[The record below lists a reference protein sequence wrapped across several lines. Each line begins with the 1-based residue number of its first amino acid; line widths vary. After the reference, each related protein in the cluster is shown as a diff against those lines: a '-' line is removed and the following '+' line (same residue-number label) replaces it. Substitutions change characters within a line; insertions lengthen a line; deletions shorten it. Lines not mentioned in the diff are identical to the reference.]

1 MITQYLIACAVLIV
15 FSAFFSSVEIALSSL
30 NRLRLQKLAE
40 DGKGSARVA
49 EKIEQRYPE
58 ALTTILIGN
67 NVVNIVLSSL
77 STLITMELLGKE
89 KEAIVG
95 LVSTLVSTVV
105 LLIFGEIIPKLL
117 GKSLALPYACATSYA
132 LRALMVIFYPVTAL
146 VMAIVRAFS
155 RLWKKADAEDKPIV
169 TEEELA
175 TIIET
180 VEEEGVI
187 DEDSGELLQS
197 ALEFS
202 DITVEQ
208 ILTPRVDVQGI
219 DCEDEPAEI
228 LADVMRASHSRFPY
242 YRDSLDH
249 IEGVFYI
256 APFLKAVAELGIE
269 QVNPAD
275 YVKDTCHVHKTTK
288 LPDAMEKMR
297 EMKVHMIVVLDEY
310 GGTLGIVT
318 MEDILEEIVGD
329 IWDESDIIELEIEK
343 TAENTYSVLG
353 QTNIEEFFDEI
364 NFKDREFESE
374 YTTMGGW
381 AVEMLEED
389 VHEGDSFN
397 YKSLYVIVTEM
408 GENVVERLTVVVT
421 PPEEE
426 KIEKEE
432 RAKEKKDDR
441 KHERDAAEDSEA

>member
-1 MITQYLIACAVLIV
+1 MITKYLIACAVLIV

-30 NRLRLQKLAE
+30 NRMRLQKLAE
-40 DGKGSARVA
+40 DGNKGARVA
-49 EKIEQRYPE
+49 EKIEARYPE

-77 STLITMELLGKE
+77 STIITLNLLGE
-89 KEAIVG
+89 ENEAIVG
-95 LVSTLVSTVV
+95 VVSTLVSTVV
-105 LLIFGEIIPKLL
+105 LLIFGEIVPKLL
-117 GKSLALPYACATSYA
+117 GKSLALPYACVTSYA
-132 LRALMVIFYPVTAL
+132 LRTLMVIFYPLTAL
-146 VMAIVRAFS
+146 VMAFVRAVS
-155 RLWKKADAEDKPIV
+155 RLWKKEDEEDKPIV

-208 ILTPRVDVQGI
+208 ILTPRIDVQGI
-219 DCEDEPAEI
+219 DCEDAPEI
-228 LADVMRASHSRFPY
+228 ILSEVMTARYSRFPY
-242 YRDSLDH
+242 YKDSLDH

-256 APFLKAVAELGIE
+256 APFLKAVAELG
-269 QVNPAD
+269 VANVSPAD
-275 YVKDTCHVHKTTK
+275 YVRETCYVHKTTK

-364 NFKDREFESE
+364 DFKDREFESE

-381 AVEMLEED
+381 VVEMLEED
-389 VHEGDSFN
+389 VHEGDSFS

-426 KIEKEE
+426 KNEKEE
-432 RAKEKKDDR
+432 RAKEKKEDR
-441 KHERDAAEDSEA
+441 KQDRDAEDLEA

>member
-1 MITQYLIACAVLIV
+1 MITTYFIACVILIL
-15 FSAFFSSVEIALSSL
+15 FSAFFSSVEIALMSL

-40 DGKGSARVA
+40 RGNKGARMA
-49 EKIEQRYPE
+49 EKIEERDSE
-58 ALTTILIGN
+58 ALTAILIGN

-77 STLITMELLGKE
+77 STMITLELLGKE
-89 KEAIVG
+89 NEALVG
-95 LVSTLVSTVV
+95 VVSTLVSTVV
-105 LLIFGEIIPKLL
+105 LLIFGEIVPKLL
-117 GKSLALPYACATSYA
+117 GKSLALPYACITAYP
-132 LRALMVIFYPVTAL
+132 LRAIMIIFAPITAL
-146 VMAIVRAFS
+146 VMALIRSIS
-155 RLWKKADAEDKPIV
+155 RLWKRADTDEKPTV

-202 DITVEQ
+202 DVTVEQ
-208 ILTPRVDVQGI
+208 ILTHRVDVHCI
-219 DCEDEPAEI
+219 DIEDTPEEI
-228 LADVMRASHSRFPY
+228 LSEIMAGGYSRFPV
-242 YRDSLDH
+242 YRDSPDH
-249 IEGVFYI
+249 IEGIFYI
-256 APFLKAVAELGIE
+256 SPFLKAVAEFGIE
-269 QVNPAD
+269 GVKIED
-275 YVKDTCHVHKTTK
+275 YIRETCFVHKTTK

-297 EMKVHMIVVLDEY
+297 ALKVHMIVVLDEY

-329 IWDESDIIELEIEK
+329 IWDETDTIELEIEK

-364 NFKDREFESE
+364 DFRDREFESE

-389 VHEGDSFN
+389 VHEGDSFS
-397 YKSLYVIVTEM
+397 YKRLYVIVSEM

-421 PPEEE
+421 PSEED
-426 KIEKEE
+426 E
-432 RAKEKKDDR
+432 RAKEKR
-441 KHERDAAEDSEA
+441 EERASEQENAEI

>member
-1 MITQYLIACAVLIV
+1 MTTYLIACVFLIL
-15 FSAFFSSVEIALSSL
+15 FSAFFSSVEIAFTSL
-30 NRLRLQKLAE
+30 NRLRLQKMAE
-40 DGKGSARVA
+40 DGNKRARIA
-49 EKIEQRYPE
+49 EKIENRYPE

-77 STLITMELLGKE
+77 STIITLELLGKE
-89 KEAIVG
+89 NEALVG
-95 LVSTLVSTVV
+95 VVSTLVSTVV

-117 GKSLALPYACATSYA
+117 GKSLALPYACVTAYPI
-132 LRALMVIFYPVTAL
+132 RALMVIFYPLTAL
-146 VMAIVRAFS
+146 VMALVKGIS
-155 RLWKKADAEDKPIV
+155 RLWKKESDEEKPSV

-219 DCEDEPAEI
+219 DCEDSPEQI
-228 LADVMRASHSRFPY
+228 LSEVMDATYSRFPF

-269 QVNPAD
+269 QVRPED
-275 YVKDTCHVHKTTK
+275 YVRETCYVHKTTK

-329 IWDESDIIELEIEK
+329 IWDETDTIELEIEK
-343 TAENTYSVLG
+343 TAENTYAVLG

-364 NFKDREFESE
+364 DFRDREFESE

-389 VHEGDSFN
+389 VHEGDSFT
-397 YKSLYVIVTEM
+397 YKSLYVIVSEM

-421 PPEEE
+421 PEEE
-426 KIEKEE
+426 KAE
-432 RAKEKKDDR
+432 KEKKEDR
-441 KHERDAAEDSEA
+441 KTSSDTTED

>member
-1 MITQYLIACAVLIV
+1 MTTYFIACVVLIV
-15 FSAFFSSVEIALSSL
+15 FSAFFSSVEIAFSSL
-30 NRLRLQKLAE
+30 NRMRLQKMAE
-40 DGKGSARVA
+40 DGRKSAAVA
-49 EKIEQRYPE
+49 EKIEQQYPE

-67 NVVNIVLSSL
+67 NVVNIALSSISTMITL
-77 STLITMELLGKE
+77 SLLGKE
-89 KEAIVG
+89 NEAMVG
-95 LVSTLVSTVV
+95 VISTLVSTVV
-105 LLIFGEIIPKLL
+105 LLIFGEIVPKLL

-132 LRALMVIFYPVTAL
+132 LRALMVILYPITAL
-146 VMAIVRAFS
+146 VMAFVRFVS
-155 RLWKKADAEDKPIV
+155 RLWKKESEEDKPIV

-187 DEDSGELLQS
+187 DEESGELLQS

-208 ILTPRVDVQGI
+208 ILTPRVDVLGI
-219 DCEDEPAEI
+219 DCEDERESVLAE
-228 LADVMRASHSRFPY
+228 VMEANHSRFPF

-249 IEGVFYI
+249 IEGIFYI
-256 APFLKAVAELGIE
+256 APFLKAVAEFGIE
-269 QVNPAD
+269 AVRLED
-275 YVKDTCHVHKTTK
+275 YVRETCYVHKTTK

-329 IWDESDIIELEIEK
+329 IWDETDTIELEIEK

-364 NFKDREFESE
+364 DFRDREFESE

-389 VHEGDSFN
+389 VHEGDSFS
-397 YKSLYVIVTEM
+397 YKNLYVIVSEM
-408 GENVVERLTVVVT
+408 GETIVERLTVIVT
-421 PPEEE
+421 PDEDEDE
-426 KIEKEE
+426 EKEE
-432 RAKEKKDDR
+432 KMKEKKEDR
-441 KHERDAAEDSEA
+441 KAENSLQES

>member
-1 MITQYLIACAVLIV
+1 MITEYLIACVVLIA
-15 FSAFFSSVEIALSSL
+15 FSAFFSSVEIALTSL

-40 DGKGSARVA
+40 DGKRSARVA
-49 EKIEQRYPE
+49 EKIEERYPE

-77 STLITMELLGKE
+77 STIITLNLLGKE
-89 KEAIVG
+89 NEAIVG
-95 LVSTLVSTVV
+95 IVSTLVSTVV

-132 LRALMVIFYPVTAL
+132 LRTIMVILYPLTAL
-146 VMAIVRAFS
+146 VMAFVRAIS
-155 RLWKKADAEDKPIV
+155 RLWKKENAEDKPIV

-208 ILTPRVDVQGI
+208 VLTPRVDVQGI
-219 DCEDEPAEI
+219 DCEDAPEVILSEI
-228 LADVMRASHSRFPY
+228 MDARYSRFPY
-242 YRDSLDH
+242 YKDSLDH
-249 IEGVFYI
+249 IEGIFYI

-269 QVNPAD
+269 AVNPAD
-275 YVKDTCHVHKTTK
+275 YVRETCYVHKTTK

-318 MEDILEEIVGD
+318 MEDILEEIIGD

-364 NFKDREFESE
+364 DFKDREFESE

-381 AVEMLEED
+381 AVEMLEEN
-389 VHEGDSFN
+389 VHEGDSFS
-397 YKSLYVIVTEM
+397 YKSLYVIVSEM

-426 KIEKEE
+426 KNDREE
-432 RAKEKKDDR
+432 RRDKKEDR
-441 KHERDAAEDSEA
+441 RNERDPDEESNA

>member
-1 MITQYLIACAVLIV
+1 MTVYLIACAILVA
-15 FSAFFSSVEIALSSL
+15 FSAFFSSVEIALTSL
-30 NRLRLQKLAE
+30 NRLRLQRMAE
-40 DGKGSARVA
+40 DGNKGARIA
-49 EKIEQRYPE
+49 EKIETRYPE

-77 STLITMELLGKE
+77 STIITMELLGKE
-89 KEAIVG
+89 QEALVG
-95 LVSTLVSTVV
+95 VVSTLVSTVV
-105 LLIFGEIIPKLL
+105 LLIFGEIVPKLL
-117 GKSLALPYACATSYA
+117 GKSLALPYACVASYP
-132 LRALMVIFYPVTAL
+132 LRALMVLFYPLTAL
-146 VMAIVRAFS
+146 VMAFVRRIS
-155 RLWKKADAEDKPIV
+155 RLWKKEDEESPVV

-180 VEEEGVI
+180 ASDERVI
-187 DEDSGELLQS
+187 DEESEELLQS

-202 DITVEQ
+202 DVTVEQ
-208 ILTPRVDVQGI
+208 ILTHRVDVAGI
-219 DCEDEPAEI
+219 DIEDAPAEI
-228 LADVMRASHSRFPY
+228 LSEIVAAGYSRFPI

-249 IEGVFYI
+249 IEGIFYI
-256 APFLKAVAELGIE
+256 SPFLKAVAAEGIDSVRVE
-269 QVNPAD
+269 D
-275 YVKDTCHVHKTTK
+275 YIHETCFVHKTTK
-288 LPDAMEKMR
+288 LPDAMETMR
-297 EMKVHMIVVLDEY
+297 ALQVHMIVVLDEY

-329 IWDESDIIELEIEK
+329 IWDENDKIEFEIEK

-364 NFKDREFESE
+364 DFRDREFESE

-389 VHEGDSFN
+389 VHEGDSFS
-397 YKSLYVIVTEM
+397 YKRLYVIVSEM

-426 KIEKEE
+426 RVEKES
-432 RAKEKKDDR
+432 
-441 KHERDAAEDSEA
+441 SEN

>member
-1 MITQYLIACAVLIV
+1 MTTYFIACVILIL
-15 FSAFFSSVEIALSSL
+15 FSAFFSSVEIALLSL

-40 DGKGSARVA
+40 GGKKGAKMA
-49 EKIEQRYPE
+49 ERIEDRSTE

-77 STLITMELLGKE
+77 STIITLELLGKE
-89 KEAIVG
+89 NEALVG
-95 LVSTLVSTVV
+95 VVSTLVSTVV

-117 GKSLALPYACATSYA
+117 GKNLALPYACITSYP
-132 LRALMVIFYPVTAL
+132 LRALMVIFYPLTAL
-146 VMAIVRAFS
+146 VMALVRGIS
-155 RLWKKADAEDKPIV
+155 RLWKKDEDEEKPTV

-219 DCEDEPAEI
+219 DCEDAPEDVLAE
-228 LADVMRASHSRFPY
+228 VMDATYSRFPF

-256 APFLKAVAELGIE
+256 APFLKAVAEAGID
-269 QVNPAD
+269 QVDLKD
-275 YVKDTCHVHKTTK
+275 YVRETCYVHKTTK

-329 IWDESDIIELEIEK
+329 IWDETDTIELEIEK
-343 TAENTYSVLG
+343 TAENTYAVLG

-364 NFKDREFESE
+364 DFRDREFESE

-389 VHEGDSFN
+389 VHEGDSFT
-397 YKSLYVIVTEM
+397 YKNLYVIVSEM
-408 GENVVERLTVVVT
+408 GENVVERLTVIVT

-426 KIEKEE
+426 KSEKEE
-432 RAKEKKDDR
+432 KGKDKKEDR
-441 KHERDAAEDSEA
+441 KADAGVTED

>member
-1 MITQYLIACAVLIV
+1 MIPYIVACVILIL
-15 FSAFFSSVEIALSSL
+15 FSAFFSSVEIALTSL
-30 NRLRLQKLAE
+30 NRMRLQKLAE
-40 DGKGSARVA
+40 DGKKGAKVA

-77 STLITMELLGKE
+77 STIITLSLLGKE
-89 KEAIVG
+89 NEALVG
-95 LVSTLVSTVV
+95 VVSTLVSTVV

-117 GKSLALPYACATSYA
+117 GKSLALPYVCITSYP
-132 LRALMVIFYPVTAL
+132 LRALMVLFYPLTAL
-146 VMAIVRAFS
+146 VMSFVRVIS
-155 RLWKKADAEDKPIV
+155 RLWKKEDGEEKPAV

-187 DEDSGELLQS
+187 DEESGELLQS

-208 ILTPRVDVQGI
+208 ILTPRIDVQGI
-219 DCEDEPAEI
+219 DCEDAPADI
-228 LADVMRASHSRFPY
+228 LSEVMEASYSRFPWY
-242 YRDSLDH
+242 KESLDH

-256 APFLKAVAELGIE
+256 APFLKAVAEVGID
-269 QVNPAD
+269 QVRVAD
-275 YVKDTCHVHKTTK
+275 YVRETCYVHKTTK

-318 MEDILEEIVGD
+318 MEDILEQIVGD
-329 IWDESDIIELEIEK
+329 IWDETDTIELEIEK
-343 TAENTYSVLG
+343 VGESTYSVLG

-364 NFKDREFESE
+364 EFRDREFDSE
-374 YTTMGGW
+374 YTTVGGW

-389 VHEGDSFN
+389 VHEGDSFT
-397 YKSLYVIVTEM
+397 YKNLYVIVSEM
-408 GENVVERLTVVVT
+408 GETVVEKLTVVVK
-421 PPEEE
+421 PPEEGAAKE
-426 KIEKEE
+426 EKE
-432 RAKEKKDDR
+432 KEKKDDR
-441 KHERDAAEDSEA
+441 KSEREAKES

>member
-1 MITQYLIACAVLIV
+1 MTTYFVACAVLVV
-15 FSAFFSSVEIALSSL
+15 FSAFFSSVEIAFSSL
-30 NRLRLQKLAE
+30 NRMRLQKMAE

-49 EKIEQRYPE
+49 EKIEERYPE

-67 NVVNIVLSSL
+67 NVVNIVLSSI
-77 STLITMELLGKE
+77 STVIAMTLLGKE
-89 KEAIVG
+89 NEAIVG
-95 LVSTLVSTVV
+95 VVSTLASTVV

-117 GKSLALPYACATSYA
+117 GKSLALPYACMTSYA
-132 LRALMVIFYPVTAL
+132 LRALMVIFYPITAL
-146 VMAIVRAFS
+146 VMAFVRFVS
-155 RLWKKADAEDKPIV
+155 RLWKKEMEEDKPTV

-180 VEEEGVI
+180 VEKEGVI
-187 DEDSGELLQS
+187 DEESGELLQS

-208 ILTPRVDVQGI
+208 ILTPRIDVTGI
-219 DCEDEPAEI
+219 DCEDEGEKVLAE
-228 LADVMRASHSRFPY
+228 VMAANHSRFPF

-249 IEGVFYI
+249 IEGIFYI
-256 APFLKAVAELGIE
+256 APFLKAVAESGIE
-269 QVNPAD
+269 AVRLED
-275 YVKDTCHVHKTTK
+275 YVRETCYVHKTTK

-329 IWDESDIIELEIEK
+329 IWDETDTIELEIEK

-353 QTNIEEFFDEI
+353 QTNIEEFFDEVD
-364 NFKDREFESE
+364 FRDREFESE

-381 AVEMLEED
+381 AVEMLEEN
-389 VHEGDSFN
+389 VHEGDSFT
-397 YKSLYVIVTEM
+397 YKNLYVIVSEM
-408 GENVVERLTVVVT
+408 GETVVERLTVVIT
-421 PPEEE
+421 PEEDEEEREDRVKE
-426 KIEKEE
+426 KKEE
-432 RAKEKKDDR
+432 RKGEESLR
-441 KHERDAAEDSEA
+441 ES

>member
-1 MITQYLIACAVLIV
+1 MITTYFITCAILIL
-15 FSAFFSSVEIALSSL
+15 FSAFFSSVEIAFSSL
-30 NRLRLQKLAE
+30 NRMRLQRMAE
-40 DGKGSARVA
+40 EGRKGARVA

-77 STLITMELLGKE
+77 STIITLSFLGKE
-89 KEAIVG
+89 NEAMVG
-95 LVSTLVSTVV
+95 VVSTLVSTVV

-117 GKSLALPYACATSYA
+117 GKSLALPYACVTSYA
-132 LRALMVIFYPVTAL
+132 LRALMVIFYPATAL
-146 VMAIVRAFS
+146 VMAFVRSVS
-155 RLWKKADAEDKPIV
+155 RLWKKEAQEDKPAV
-169 TEEELA
+169 SEEELA

-202 DITVEQ
+202 DVTVEQ
-208 ILTPRVDVQGI
+208 ILTPRVDVLGI
-219 DCEDEPAEI
+219 DSEDAKQAVLSE
-228 LADVMRASHSRFPY
+228 VMEATYSRFPY

-249 IEGVFYI
+249 IEGIFYI
-256 APFLKAVAELGIE
+256 APFLKAVAEWGIE
-269 QVNPAD
+269 AVNPED
-275 YVKDTCHVHKTTK
+275 YVRETCYVHKTTK

-318 MEDILEEIVGD
+318 MEDILEQIVGD
-329 IWDESDIIELEIEK
+329 IWDETDTIELEIEK
-343 TAENTYSVLG
+343 IAENTYSVLG

-364 NFKDREFESE
+364 DFRDREFESE

-389 VHEGDSFN
+389 VHEGDSFS
-397 YKSLYVIVTEM
+397 YKSLYVIVSEM
-408 GENVVERLTVVVT
+408 GETVVERLTVVIT
-421 PPEEE
+421 PNEEENTEREE
-426 KIEKEE
+426 KI
-432 RAKEKKDDR
+432 KEKKEE
-441 KHERDAAEDSEA
+441 KKAEHGVLEV

>member
-1 MITQYLIACAVLIV
+1 M
-15 FSAFFSSVEIALSSL
+15 AFV
-30 NRLRLQKLAE
+30 R
-40 DGKGSARVA
+40 
-49 EKIEQRYPE
+49 
-58 ALTTILIGN
+58 
-67 NVVNIVLSSL
+67 
-77 STLITMELLGKE
+77 
-89 KEAIVG
+89 
-95 LVSTLVSTVV
+95 TV
-105 LLIFGEIIPKLL
+105 
-117 GKSLALPYACATSYA
+117 
-132 LRALMVIFYPVTAL
+132 
-146 VMAIVRAFS
+146 S
-155 RLWKKADAEDKPIV
+155 RLWKKADEEDKPLV

-219 DCEDEPAEI
+219 DCEDAPEI
-228 LADVMRASHSRFPY
+228 ILSEVMNARYSRFPY
-242 YRDSLDH
+242 YKDSLDH

-256 APFLKAVAELGIE
+256 APFLKAVAELGVAN
-269 QVNPAD
+269 VNPAD
-275 YVKDTCHVHKTTK
+275 YVRETCYVHKTTK
-288 LPDAMEKMR
+288 LPDALEKMR

-310 GGTLGIVT
+310 GGTLGVVT

-329 IWDESDIIELEIEK
+329 IWDETDVIELEIEK

-364 NFKDREFESE
+364 DFKDREFDSE

-389 VHEGDSFN
+389 VHEGDSFS

-426 KIEKEE
+426 KNE
-432 RAKEKKDDR
+432 KEKK
-441 KHERDAAEDSEA
+441 EDPED

>member
-1 MITQYLIACAVLIV
+1 MIPYVVACVVLIL
-15 FSAFFSSVEIALSSL
+15 FSAFFSSVEIALASL

-40 DGKGSARVA
+40 DGKRSARVA
-49 EKIEQRYPE
+49 EKIEERYPE

-77 STLITMELLGKE
+77 STIITMTFLGKE
-89 KEAIVG
+89 NEALVG
-95 LVSTLVSTVV
+95 VVSTLASTVV

-117 GKSLALPYACATSYA
+117 GKGFALPYACFTSYA
-132 LRALMVIFYPVTAL
+132 LRALMVIFYPLTAL
-146 VMAIVRAFS
+146 VMAFVRLVS
-155 RLWKKADAEDKPIV
+155 RLWKKEADEEKPAV

-202 DITVEQ
+202 DVTVEQ
-208 ILTPRVDVQGI
+208 ILTPRIDVQGI
-219 DCEDEPAEI
+219 DCEDAPETILSEI
-228 LADVMRASHSRFPY
+228 MGASYSRFPY

-269 QVNPAD
+269 QVRPED
-275 YVKDTCHVHKTTK
+275 YVKETCYVHKTTK

-353 QTNIEEFFDEI
+353 QTNIEDFFDEI
-364 NFKDREFESE
+364 DFCDREFESE

-389 VHEGDSFN
+389 VHEGDSFS
-397 YKSLYVIVTEM
+397 YKSLYVIVSEM
-408 GENVVERLTVVVT
+408 GENIVEKLTVVVT

-426 KIEKEE
+426 KAEKEE
-432 RAKEKKDDR
+432 KTKEKKEDR
-441 KHERDAAEDSEA
+441 KSEKEAVEN

>member
-1 MITQYLIACAVLIV
+1 MITACLIACAILIL
-15 FSAFFSSVEIALSSL
+15 FSAFFSSMEIALLSL

-40 DGKGSARVA
+40 NGNKKAKMA
-49 EKIEQRYPE
+49 EKIEERSSE
-58 ALTTILIGN
+58 AVTAILIGN

-77 STLITMELLGKE
+77 STIITLDLLGKE
-89 KEAIVG
+89 NEALVG
-95 LVSTLVSTVV
+95 VVSTLVSTVV

-117 GKSLALPYACATSYA
+117 GKSLALPYACLTSYP
-132 LRALMVIFYPVTAL
+132 LRAFMVILYPITAL
-146 VMAIVRAFS
+146 VMAFVRFIS
-155 RLWKKADAEDKPIV
+155 RLWKKEEDEEKPIV

-187 DEDSGELLQS
+187 DEESGELLQS

-202 DITVEQ
+202 DIMVEQ

-219 DCEDEPAEI
+219 DCEDAPEAI
-228 LADVMRASHSRFPY
+228 LSDVMGANHSRFPY

-256 APFLKAVAELGIE
+256 APFLKAVADVGIE

-275 YVKDTCHVHKTTK
+275 YVKETCYVHKTTK

-329 IWDESDIIELEIEK
+329 IWDETDTIELEIEK
-343 TAENTYSVLG
+343 TAENTYAVLG

-364 NFKDREFESE
+364 DFRDREFESE

-389 VHEGDSFN
+389 VHEGDSFT
-397 YKSLYVIVTEM
+397 YKNLYVIISEM

-421 PPEEE
+421 PSEDE
-426 KIEKEE
+426 KAEKEE
-432 RAKEKKDDR
+432 KAKDKDR
-441 KHERDAAEDSEA
+441 KAEANAIED

>member
-1 MITQYLIACAVLIV
+1 MITTYLIACVILIL
-15 FSAFFSSVEIALSSL
+15 FSAFFSSVEIALLSL

-40 DGKGSARVA
+40 SGKKGAQMA
-49 EKIEQRYPE
+49 ERIEDRSTE

-77 STLITMELLGKE
+77 STIITLELLGKE
-89 KEAIVG
+89 NEALVG
-95 LVSTLVSTVV
+95 VVSTLVSTVV

-117 GKSLALPYACATSYA
+117 GKNLALPYACVTAYP
-132 LRALMVIFYPVTAL
+132 LRALMVIFYPLTAL
-146 VMAIVRAFS
+146 VMAFVRGIS
-155 RLWKKADAEDKPIV
+155 RLWKKDEDEEKPIV

-219 DCEDEPAEI
+219 DCEDAPADI
-228 LADVMRASHSRFPY
+228 LSEVMDATYSRFPF

-256 APFLKAVAELGIE
+256 APFLKAVAEVGIE
-269 QVNPAD
+269 QVDPQD
-275 YVKDTCHVHKTTK
+275 YVRETCYVHKTTK

-329 IWDESDIIELEIEK
+329 IWDETDTIELEIEK
-343 TAENTYSVLG
+343 TAENTYAVLG

-364 NFKDREFESE
+364 DFRDREFESE

-389 VHEGDSFN
+389 VHEGDSFT
-397 YKSLYVIVTEM
+397 YKNLYVIVSEM
-408 GENVVERLTVVVT
+408 GENVVERLTVIVA

-426 KIEKEE
+426 KAEKEE
-432 RAKEKKDDR
+432 KGKDKKEDR
-441 KHERDAAEDSEA
+441 KAEADATVD

>member
-1 MITQYLIACAVLIV
+1 MIPYFIACAVLIL
-15 FSAFFSSVEIALSSL
+15 FSAFFSSVEIAFTSL

-40 DGKGSARVA
+40 DGKKSARVA
-49 EKIEQRYPE
+49 EKIEERYPE

-77 STLITMELLGKE
+77 STVIVMALLGKE
-89 KEAIVG
+89 NEAMVG
-95 LVSTLVSTVV
+95 VVSTLASTVV
-105 LLIFGEIIPKLL
+105 LLIFGEIVPKLL
-117 GKSLALPYACATSYA
+117 GKSLALPYACTTAYA
-132 LRALMVIFYPVTAL
+132 LRALMVIFSPLTAL
-146 VMAIVRAFS
+146 VMAFVRMIS
-155 RLWKKADAEDKPIV
+155 RLWKKENGEEKPTV

-219 DCEDEPAEI
+219 DCEDDPETVLSE
-228 LADVMRASHSRFPY
+228 VMSAGYSRFPY
-242 YRDSLDH
+242 YEDSLDH
-249 IEGVFYI
+249 IQGVFYI
-256 APFLKAVAELGIE
+256 APFLKAVAEFGID
-269 QVNPAD
+269 QVQLAD
-275 YVKDTCHVHKTTK
+275 YVKETCYVHKTTK

-297 EMKVHMIVVLDEY
+297 EKKVHMIVVLDEY

-329 IWDESDIIELEIEK
+329 IWDESDTIELEIEK

-353 QTNIEEFFDEI
+353 QTNIEEFFNEI
-364 NFKDREFESE
+364 EFRDREFESE

-389 VHEGDSFN
+389 VHEGDSFS
-397 YKSLYVIVTEM
+397 YKSLYVIISEM
-408 GENVVERLTVVVT
+408 GENVVEKLTVVVT
-421 PPEEE
+421 PPAEE
-426 KIEKEE
+426 KTEKEE
-432 RAKEKKDDR
+432 KAEKEEKTI
-441 KHERDAAEDSEA
+441 

>member
-1 MITQYLIACAVLIV
+1 MTQYLIACVVLIV
-15 FSAFFSSVEIALSSL
+15 FSAFFSSVEIALTSL
-30 NRLRLQKLAE
+30 NRMRLQKLAE
-40 DGKGSARVA
+40 DGKKSARVA

-77 STLITMELLGKE
+77 STIITLELLGKE
-89 KEAIVG
+89 NEALVG
-95 LVSTLVSTVV
+95 VVSTLVSTVV

-132 LRALMVIFYPVTAL
+132 LRALMVIFYPITAL
-146 VMAIVRAFS
+146 VMALVRTVS
-155 RLWKKADAEDKPIV
+155 RLWKKPDEEEKPTV

-219 DCEDEPAEI
+219 DSEDTPEQMLSEI
-228 LADVMRASHSRFPY
+228 MEARYSRFPY
-242 YRDSLDH
+242 YKDSLDH

-256 APFLKAVAELGIE
+256 APFLKAVAEQGIGA
-269 QVNPAD
+269 VDPAD
-275 YVKDTCHVHKTTK
+275 YVRETCYVHKTTK

-297 EMKVHMIVVLDEY
+297 EQKVHMIVVLDEY

-318 MEDILEEIVGD
+318 MEDILEQIIGD
-329 IWDESDIIELEIEK
+329 IWDESDIIELAIEK

-364 NFKDREFESE
+364 GFKDREFDSE

-389 VHEGDSFN
+389 VHEGDSFS
-397 YKSLYVIVTEM
+397 YKSLYVIVSEM

-421 PPEEE
+421 PPEEDT
-426 KIEKEE
+426 KDKKE
-432 RAKEKKDDR
+432 DR
-441 KHERDAAEDSEA
+441 KSDRETDEETDS

>member
-1 MITQYLIACAVLIV
+1 MITEYFIACVVLIA
-15 FSAFFSSVEIALSSL
+15 FSAFFSSVEIALTSL

-40 DGKGSARVA
+40 DGKKSARVA
-49 EKIEQRYPE
+49 EKIEERYPE

-77 STLITMELLGKE
+77 STIITLNLLGKE
-89 KEAIVG
+89 NEAIVG
-95 LVSTLVSTVV
+95 IVSTLVSTVV

-132 LRALMVIFYPVTAL
+132 LRAIMVIFYPLTAL
-146 VMAIVRAFS
+146 VMALVRAIS
-155 RLWKKADAEDKPIV
+155 RLWKKEDAEDKPTV

-219 DCEDEPAEI
+219 DCEDSPEVMLSEI
-228 LADVMRASHSRFPY
+228 MDARHSRFPY
-242 YRDSLDH
+242 YKDSLDH
-249 IEGVFYI
+249 IEGIFYI
-256 APFLKAVAELGIE
+256 APFLKAVAELGIDA
-269 QVNPAD
+269 VNPAD
-275 YVKDTCHVHKTTK
+275 YVRETCYVHKTTK

-318 MEDILEEIVGD
+318 MEDILEQIIGD
-329 IWDESDIIELEIEK
+329 IWDESDTIEFEIEK

-364 NFKDREFESE
+364 DFKDREFESE

-381 AVEMLEED
+381 AVEMLEEN
-389 VHEGDSFN
+389 VHEGDSFS
-397 YKSLYVIVTEM
+397 YKSLYVIVSEM

-421 PPEEE
+421 PPEDETD
-426 KIEKEE
+426 KEE
-432 RAKEKKDDR
+432 RKDKKEDR
-441 KHERDAAEDSEA
+441 KSERDADEESGA

>member
-1 MITQYLIACAVLIV
+1 MITTYLIACVILIL
-15 FSAFFSSVEIALSSL
+15 FSAFFSSVEIALNSL

-40 DGKGSARVA
+40 TGHKGARMA
-49 EKIEQRYPE
+49 EKIEDRGSE
-58 ALTTILIGN
+58 ALATILIGN

-77 STLITMELLGKE
+77 STIITMELLGKE
-89 KEAIVG
+89 NEAMVG
-95 LVSTLVSTVV
+95 VVSTLVSTVV

-117 GKSLALPYACATSYA
+117 GKSLALPYACATAYP
-132 LRALMVIFYPVTAL
+132 LRALMVIFYPLTAL
-146 VMAIVRAFS
+146 VMALVRGIS
-155 RLWKKADAEDKPIV
+155 RLWKKKDEEEKPTV

-219 DCEDEPAEI
+219 DCEDDPSEI
-228 LADVMRASHSRFPY
+228 LSEIMDATYSRFPF

-256 APFLKAVAELGIE
+256 APFLKAVAENGIE
-269 QVNPAD
+269 QVCLED
-275 YVKDTCHVHKTTK
+275 YVRETCYVHKTTK

-329 IWDESDIIELEIEK
+329 IWDETDTIELEIEK
-343 TAENTYSVLG
+343 TAENTYAVLG

-364 NFKDREFESE
+364 DFRDREFDSE

-397 YKSLYVIVTEM
+397 YKNLYVIISEM
-408 GENVVERLTVVVT
+408 GENVVEKLTVIVT
-421 PPEEE
+421 PEEE
-426 KIEKEE
+426 KTD
-432 RAKEKKDDR
+432 KEKKEDR
-441 KHERDAAEDSEA
+441 KTASDETED